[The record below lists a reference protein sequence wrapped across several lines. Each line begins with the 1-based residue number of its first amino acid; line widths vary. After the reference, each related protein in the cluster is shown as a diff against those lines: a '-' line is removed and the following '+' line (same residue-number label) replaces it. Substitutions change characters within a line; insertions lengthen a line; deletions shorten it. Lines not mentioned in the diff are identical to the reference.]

1 MACGLCRLALQQQR
15 AAGGTKLAERN
26 TTNERLARRQE
37 ALRTHFSVDDPNDSG
52 GIFLSAEDAEQL
64 RQRSPVVAS
73 PQLQPSTTQGRLG
86 RRRFDEGGELAS
98 NAIGVAQ
105 IRQARR
111 DRAAGLAPPPV
122 GAAEASAPSEGAA
135 KLTQR
140 AKMLR
145 EQRQQVPLSERKTT
159 NADAEQRAALRKEAY
174 AQFTEGGGSV
184 FMSDGAVPQELLDAR
199 KAAEER
205 ENEAKE
211 RRRAALA
218 TFSANDA
225 HVFLHDHNIPQA
237 MRGDGVPPPPLRE
250 RAESDPPGAISAVS
264 PAVSDRGG
272 ARQRLRRRLSST
284 ASSNGS
290 GGGGVGAASVAERAK
305 AMRMARQQ
313 HGGSE
318 VPQIPPACE
327 EPLPHP
333 DSAKYLV
340 EPYVPLLHSCL
351 VVRRTG
357 AAPLASSRSTIAA
370 RTHSGSSSPA
380 ILAHTV
386 AMQR

>member
-1 MACGLCRLALQQQR
+1 MCCVVWPERCGVVWCRLALQQQR
-15 AAGGTKLAERN
+15 AAGGTKLTERS
-26 TTNERLARRQE
+26 TTNERLARRKA
-37 ALRTHFSVDDPNDSG
+37 ALQTHFSVDEPNDSG
-52 GIFLSAEDAEQL
+52 GVFLSAEDAEQL

-73 PQLQPSTTQGRLG
+73 PQSQPPTTQGRLA
-86 RRRFDEGGELAS
+86 RRRFDDGGELAS

-111 DRAAGLAPPPV
+111 DRAAGLPPPSV
-122 GAAEASAPSEGAA
+122 GAAEAAAPIEGAA

-159 NADAEQRAALRKEAY
+159 NAEAEQRAALRKEAY

-184 FMSDGAVPQELLDAR
+184 FMSDGAVPQELLEAR
-199 KAAEER
+199 KMAEER

-211 RRRAALA
+211 RRRAVLA

-225 HVFLHDHNIPQA
+225 HVFLHDHNIPRA
-237 MRGDGVPPPPLRE
+237 MRGDDVPPSPLRE
-250 RAESDPPGAISAVS
+250 RAESDLPGASPTSS

-290 GGGGVGAASVAERAK
+290 GGGGAGSVAERAK

-313 HGGSE
+313 RGGGE
-318 VPQIPPACE
+318 VTQMPPACKQQLAR
-327 EPLPHP
+327 PACTHHL
-333 DSAKYLV
+333 
-340 EPYVPLLHSCL
+340 
-351 VVRRTG
+351 
-357 AAPLASSRSTIAA
+357 AAP
-370 RTHSGSSSPA
+370 
-380 ILAHTV
+380 
-386 AMQR
+386 